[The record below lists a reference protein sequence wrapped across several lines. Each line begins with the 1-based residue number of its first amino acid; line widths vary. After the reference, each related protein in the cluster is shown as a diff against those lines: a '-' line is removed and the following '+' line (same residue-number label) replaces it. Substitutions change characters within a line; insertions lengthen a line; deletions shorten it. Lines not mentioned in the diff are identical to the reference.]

1 MVDTRG
7 DPLMKRILF
16 GGFTIVLIILAS
28 CSLIACSMLPQAK
41 AAEYY
46 ELAEGYADLSKY
58 DKAINYYK
66 KAGQRKEYVN
76 ASNYG
81 LARMYAFSA
90 KWDEASK
97 LFSDLYKQDPESTMI
112 ASAYAYSLASSGQYD
127 KALSLYDSLYQKNND
142 DPVLARNYAEM
153 LFISKKYEETLAQI
167 TLMKEKFPD
176 TDALKGIDA
185 LEKKVNDAIN
195 PAPVEEKTPESKT
208 DTVTNTDTS
217 GNKPPETAPKT

>member
-1 MVDTRG
+1 
-7 DPLMKRILF
+7 MKRIVFIAL
-16 GGFTIVLIILAS
+16 ISCVLIGCQTIPLGRAS
-28 CSLIACSMLPQAK
+28 
-41 AAEYY
+41 EYY

-58 DKAINYYK
+58 DKAISYYE
-66 KAGQRKEYVN
+66 KAGEREEYLN
-76 ASNYG
+76 ASKYG

-127 KALSLYDSLYQKNND
+127 KALSLYASLFIKNND

-153 LFISKKYEETLAQI
+153 LFISKKYDETLAQI
-167 TLMKEKFPD
+167 TLMKEQFPD

-195 PAPVEEKTPESKT
+195 PPTKEEKKT
-208 DTVTNTDTS
+208 DSGVNSAADTS
-217 GNKPPETAPKT
+217 GTKPPTTVPRT